1 MEELKLRKIFILVLL
16 TIFLL
21 PTVTTALARGY
32 EPSVMDFVIENDN
45 NVKDFKEYT
54 FEDILSIEPYVH
66 VEDGLLVLNET
77 AAIEAGIDNVLIKG
91 QQEYFIFLNRQVE
104 MNVISV
110 SPDLTIHNLSN
121 NNNDYRSNTLL
132 RFAGCKGVTRSP
144 EYFWW
149 GYKTK
154 LNSCDTAKVSSDAG
168 TIAAGGTIT
177 ATGLT
182 GLGFWFPPLVA
193 AGVIS
198 GLTSGYF
205 WLLSERL
212 DANNKGSGVVVD
224 MTWAT
229 IYNITP
235 Q

>member
-21 PTVTTALARGY
+21 PTVNPAVAQSYG
-32 EPSVMDFVIENDN
+32 PSVIENN
-45 NVKDFKEYT
+45 NRNDFKEYT
-54 FEDILSIEPYVH
+54 FEDILSLEPFVH
-66 VEDGLLVLNET
+66 VEDSLLVLNENG
-77 AAIEAGIDNVLIKG
+77 ASEAGIDSVLIKG
-91 QQEYFIFLNRQVE
+91 QLEYFVFLNQQVKI
-104 MNVISV
+104 NAISI
-110 SPDLTIHNLSN
+110 SPDLTIQTLSN
-121 NNNDYRSNTLL
+121 NNEYQNNTLK
-132 RFAGCKGVTRSP
+132 RSAWCRGVTTSP

-154 LNSCDTAKVSSDAG
+154 LNSCDTAKVSSQAG
-168 TIAAGGTIT
+168 TIAASGAIT
-177 ATGLT
+177 AVSLT
-182 GLGFWFPPLVA
+182 VLGGWFPPLIAVS
-193 AGVIS
+193 VIP
-198 GLTSGYF
+198 GLTSGYY

-212 DANNKGSGVVVD
+212 NANNKGSGVIVD

>member
-1 MEELKLRKIFILVLL
+1 MEELKLRKIFILALL

-21 PTVTTALARGY
+21 PTVNPVVAQSYG
-32 EPSVMDFVIENDN
+32 PSEIENKN
-45 NVKDFKEYT
+45 IEDFQDYT
-54 FEDILSIEPYVH
+54 FEDILSLEPFVH
-66 VEDGLLVLNET
+66 VEDGLLVLNENG
-77 AAIEAGIDNVLIKG
+77 ASEAGIDSVLIKG
-91 QQEYFIFLNRQVE
+91 QLEYFVFLNQQVE
-104 MNVISV
+104 INAIRV
-110 SPDLTIHNLSN
+110 SPDLTIQTLSN
-121 NNNDYRSNTLL
+121 NNEYQSNTLK
-132 RFAGCKGVTRSP
+132 RSAWCRGVTTSP

-154 LNSCDTAKVSSDAG
+154 LNSCDTAKVSSQAG
-168 TIAAGGTIT
+168 TIAASGAIT
-177 ATGLT
+177 AVSLT
-182 GLGFWFPPLVA
+182 VIGGWFPPLIAVSA
-193 AGVIS
+193 IP

-212 DANNKGSGVVVD
+212 NANNKGSGVIVD

>member
-1 MEELKLRKIFILVLL
+1 MEELKLRKIFILALL

-21 PTVTTALARGY
+21 PTVNPAVAQSYG
-32 EPSVMDFVIENDN
+32 PSVIENN
-45 NVKDFKEYT
+45 NRNDFQEYT
-54 FEDILSIEPYVH
+54 FEDILSLEPFVH
-66 VEDGLLVLNET
+66 VEDGLLVLNENG
-77 AAIEAGIDNVLIKG
+77 ASDAGIDSVLIKG
-91 QQEYFIFLNRQVE
+91 QLEYFVFLNQQVKI
-104 MNVISV
+104 NAISI
-110 SPDLTIHNLSN
+110 SSDLTIQNLSN
-121 NNNDYRSNTLL
+121 NNNGYQSNTLK
-132 RFAGCKGVTRSP
+132 RSAWCIGVTTSP

-154 LNSCDTAKVSSDAG
+154 LNSCDTAKVSSQAG
-168 TIAAGGTIT
+168 TLGAGGTIT

-182 GLGFWFPPLVA
+182 GLGFWFPPLA
-193 AGVIS
+193 AVGVIS

-212 DANNKGSGVVVD
+212 NANNKGSGVIVD